1 MKARLGSVPL
11 HISFPFVAFTTCLL
25 LMDASGT
32 AAWGLLA
39 AAAHEAGHLLVLF
52 CGQTPPKEI
61 RIQLFDLA
69 IVDGGSSGRSYK
81 QDIALY
87 FAGPAVNLL
96 MAAVFYALYCLWKL
110 PFFPTFASI
119 NLLLGLFNL
128 LPVEALDGGQIL
140 YALLAPG
147 LGELRAERAVVLLS
161 FFVLLPL
168 AALGFFILLRSQY
181 NYTLLLLS
189 CYLMAALLFKR
200 KNWG

>member
-140 YALLAPG
+140 YALLARDSG
-147 LGELRAERAVVLLS
+147 
-161 FFVLLPL
+161 
-168 AALGFFILLRSQY
+168 
-181 NYTLLLLS
+181 S
-189 CYLMAALLFKR
+189 CGR
-200 KNWG
+200 REPW